1 MIIKKVKSQ
10 QLNRRLSS
18 LFIWNFLFVCV
29 RVFFKKKPRSFL
41 FDFPYYY
48 FFFFLSAARGSF
60 GALFGERNA
69 SGWERCRVITTDDR
83 KSNPVE
89 CCRLLGRFF
98 SFLFFFFFR
107 LQSSD
112 CVKLLV
118 LLLLFRLHSGPFPD
132 GLKLN
137 DRQEAT
143 VSSSSPVRRQ
153 MTWKTTHVP
162 MFKEFQP

>member
-1 MIIKKVKSQ
+1 M
-10 QLNRRLSS
+10 LSS
-18 LFIWNFLFVCV
+18 LGPFLFI
-29 RVFFKKKPRSFL
+29 S
-41 FDFPYYY
+41 
-48 FFFFLSAARGSF
+48 
-60 GALFGERNA
+60 
-69 SGWERCRVITTDDR
+69 
-83 KSNPVE
+83 
-89 CCRLLGRFF
+89 
-98 SFLFFFFFR
+98 FFFFFR

-153 MTWKTTHVP
+153 MTLEKTTHVP
-162 MFKEFQP
+162 MFKEFQPKRSLRNPPLSLSLSLLTFSKFIVNYLFPSDWKNKTKTTNFRVLVLG